1 MQQIYGFSTILKLA
15 RWLLYILPEHQT
27 RPDRE
32 TERKDTNMNFT
43 LNENQLAIQ
52 STVKAF
58 AEKELA
64 KDILVRDAAAEFPH
78 DLYAKMGEMG
88 LIGLPYPKEYGGQG
102 EDYLSY
108 ILAVEEVSKVDGAM
122 GISYSVSTSL
132 YGGSLTNSQA
142 TEEQLRRF
150 LTPVASGKS
159 LGSFALTEPTAGS
172 DVAGARTLAVRDG
185 DDYVING
192 SKCFITNGPLS
203 DYFAVY
209 ALTDKEAGP
218 KSMACFVVE
227 KGTPG
232 FVIGTRHNT
241 MGLRSAMV
249 CELYFT
255 DCRVPVAN
263 MIAAPGK
270 GFGLAMKTLDG
281 GRIGVGAQGLGIAEG
296 AWEIARKYLMERQ
309 QFGKPLCKQQ
319 TIAFKMAELAIEIE
333 QAKYM
338 VYKAAL
344 EKGEGQ
350 PYSISAAK
358 AKYCGTNAAMH
369 VTTEAVQLLGGNGY
383 MKEFHVERMMR
394 DAKITQIYEGTNEIQ
409 KMIVSGTLFQ

>member
-1 MQQIYGFSTILKLA
+1 
-15 RWLLYILPEHQT
+15 
-27 RPDRE
+27 
-32 TERKDTNMNFT
+32 MNFT

-281 GRIGVGAQGLGIAEG
+281 GCIGVGAQGLGIAEG

>member
-1 MQQIYGFSTILKLA
+1 
-15 RWLLYILPEHQT
+15 
-27 RPDRE
+27 
-32 TERKDTNMNFT
+32 MNFT

-249 CELYFT
+249 CERYFT

-409 KMIVSGTLFQ
+409 KMIVSGTLFK

>member
-1 MQQIYGFSTILKLA
+1 
-15 RWLLYILPEHQT
+15 
-27 RPDRE
+27 
-32 TERKDTNMNFT
+32 MNFT

-296 AWEIARKYLMERQ
+296 AWEIARKYPMERQ

-409 KMIVSGTLFQ
+409 KMIVSGTLFK

>member
-1 MQQIYGFSTILKLA
+1 
-15 RWLLYILPEHQT
+15 
-27 RPDRE
+27 
-32 TERKDTNMNFT
+32 MNFT
-43 LNENQLAIQ
+43 LNENHLAIQ

-296 AWEIARKYLMERQ
+296 AWEIARKYLVERQ

>member
-1 MQQIYGFSTILKLA
+1 
-15 RWLLYILPEHQT
+15 
-27 RPDRE
+27 
-32 TERKDTNMNFT
+32 MNFT

-263 MIAAPGK
+263 MNAAPGK

>member
-1 MQQIYGFSTILKLA
+1 
-15 RWLLYILPEHQT
+15 
-27 RPDRE
+27 
-32 TERKDTNMNFT
+32 MNFT

-296 AWEIARKYLMERQ
+296 AWEIALKYLVERQ

-409 KMIVSGTLFQ
+409 KMIVSGTLFK

>member
-1 MQQIYGFSTILKLA
+1 
-15 RWLLYILPEHQT
+15 
-27 RPDRE
+27 
-32 TERKDTNMNFT
+32 MNFT

-296 AWEIARKYLMERQ
+296 AWEVARKYLMERQ

>member
-1 MQQIYGFSTILKLA
+1 
-15 RWLLYILPEHQT
+15 
-27 RPDRE
+27 
-32 TERKDTNMNFT
+32 MNFT

-255 DCRVPVAN
+255 DCRVSVAN

-409 KMIVSGTLFQ
+409 KMIVSGTLFK

>member
-1 MQQIYGFSTILKLA
+1 
-15 RWLLYILPEHQT
+15 
-27 RPDRE
+27 
-32 TERKDTNMNFT
+32 MNFT

-296 AWEIARKYLMERQ
+296 AWEIARKYLVERQ

-383 MKEFHVERMMR
+383 MKGYHVERMMR
-394 DAKITQIYEGTNEIQ
+394 DAKITQIYEGTNEFQRLVI
-409 KMIVSGTLFQ
+409 SGGLFR